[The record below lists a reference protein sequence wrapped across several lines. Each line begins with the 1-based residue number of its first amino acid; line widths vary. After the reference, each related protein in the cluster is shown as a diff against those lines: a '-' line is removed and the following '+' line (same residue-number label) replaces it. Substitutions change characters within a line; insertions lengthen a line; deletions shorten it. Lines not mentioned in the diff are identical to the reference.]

1 MIPSAVVGSAVAGAL
16 TMLFGIGLRA
26 PHGGIFV
33 IPLVDGNP
41 LLYILAILIGSVVTA
56 LLVGLLKKRVIE

>member
-1 MIPSAVVGSAVAGAL
+1 M
-16 TMLFGIGLRA
+16 FFHIGLRA

-41 LLYILAILIGSVVTA
+41 LLYALSIIIGAFVTA
-56 LLVGLLKKRVIE
+56 ILVGLLKKKVV